1 MGSFPQ
7 TLIDLEEQ
15 NIEKTE
21 RTILV
26 LGQLT
31 CSTSDKPGLA
41 SGQSSVIDTSNSWNL
56 VLSDG
61 FSASVSRQSAADHRV
76 AARLN
81 THVCGEMRKRCDRND
96 VLTCNIGLRTVGI
109 IQQKNYW
116 SENRQSGRL
125 PYIETNHPDGNL
137 VQKYKAKEFDVVGEQ
152 AATKYYPNHLSRLK
166 RVEKL
171 HCLKSQPM
179 FSKASQTE
187 VSPSKP
193 FLGSSRTARRP
204 QGKKRCVTSLKT
216 AARESTNGMAPTIW
230 FSNRNFRFFHVNLHE
245 SVSVYTKPV
254 CVPNRVLQSRNPV
267 PKFRAIQ

>member
-15 NIEKTE
+15 NIEKAE

-31 CSTSDKPGLA
+31 CSTSYKPGLA

-81 THVCGEMRKRCDRND
+81 THVCEEMRKHCNRKDL
-96 VLTCNIGLRTVGI
+96 LTCNVGLRMVGI
-109 IQQKNYW
+109 IHQQNYW
-116 SENRQSGRL
+116 SENRQSGCL

-137 VQKYKAKEFDVVGEQ
+137 VQKHETIKFDVVGKKS
-152 AATKYYPNHLSRLK
+152 ATKYYPNHLSRLERVAKNALLKVKAHVFWSFPSGIVFFATVFILVTQRSTPTTEEALFWRGALRDEPKKGCEGDYK
-166 RVEKL
+166 RNGANHL
-171 HCLKSQPM
+171 IFQPDISC
-179 FSKASQTE
+179 FS
-187 VSPSKP
+187 
-193 FLGSSRTARRP
+193 
-204 QGKKRCVTSLKT
+204 
-216 AARESTNGMAPTIW
+216 M
-230 FSNRNFRFFHVNLHE
+230 
-245 SVSVYTKPV
+245 
-254 CVPNRVLQSRNPV
+254 
-267 PKFRAIQ
+267 